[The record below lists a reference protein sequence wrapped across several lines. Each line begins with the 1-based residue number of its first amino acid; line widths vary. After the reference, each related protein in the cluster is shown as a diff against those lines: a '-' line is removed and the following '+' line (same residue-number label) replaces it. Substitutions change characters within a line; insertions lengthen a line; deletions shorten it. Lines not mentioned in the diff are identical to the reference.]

1 DGGRGPVREPAS
13 APVAGRV
20 VGWQGLPKQGL
31 DNAGNAR
38 AVGGSGLYVGGYFTQ
53 GGDASPVINLGYIAR
68 YDTTANTW
76 HALPRQGLDSGVYA
90 LAVVGSD
97 LYVGGASCK
106 PATRR

>member
-1 DGGRGPVREPAS
+1 MSSGFFPGV
-13 APVAGRV
+13 
-20 VGWQGLPKQGL
+20 
-31 DNAGNAR
+31 NAL
-38 AVGGSGLYVGGYFTQ
+38 AVSGSDLYVGGWFSQT
-53 GGDASPVINLGYIAR
+53 GDGTLTNLGYIAR